1 MPRTS
6 PFDITLTKHERSV
19 LEAMARSYTSLYRD
33 VVRAK
38 MILYAADGQ
47 QNKDIAAR
55 LDTFP
60 QIVSK
65 WRKRFFEKRLE
76 ALEGVGDGLFAGA
89 HAGPELFETL
99 GAVVE
104 GGEEAFFDGGGGGV
118 GMGATDLD

>member
-6 PFDITLTKHERSV
+6 PFDITLTEHERSV
-19 LEAMARSYTSLYRD
+19 LEAMARSYTSSYRD

-38 MILYAADGQ
+38 MILYAAEGQ

-76 ALEGVGDGLFAGA
+76 GL
-89 HAGPELFETL
+89 
-99 GAVVE
+99 
-104 GGEEAFFDGGGGGV
+104 EEAPRHGRPASFSPLHRGHHQGPG
-118 GMGATDLD
+118 L